1 MTGNQVIVIGG
12 GPAGLIAAGQAAA
25 SGVETL
31 LLEKKPRPGLK
42 LAITGKGRCNLTN
55 TASLPDFVTHFGKNG
70 RFLRQAFNRFFSS
83 DLIAFLGEIGIGT
96 VTERG
101 GRVFPVDDD
110 AQVVVEALVRWTKDQ
125 GVTVKNRSS
134 VEKLLIEQQRI
145 RGVRVA
151 GRDIKADA
159 VIIATG
165 GVSYPATGSTGDGYR
180 FATAAGHQII
190 PVRPALI
197 PLETSGDTA
206 PRLQGLSLKNVG
218 IKVRIEGKKRYE
230 AFGEMLFTHFGLSGP
245 TILSLSRH
253 VVDALRQDKKV
264 SISIDLKPALEERK
278 LEARLLRDLHTQGKR
293 QFDTLL
299 KGLLPAKLIPVCCDL
314 NGIEPEK
321 AGHHITAVERK
332 RLRLWLKDFCFEIVG
347 HRPSEEAIVTAG
359 GVDTRQVDP
368 RTMESRLVPG
378 LFLAGLFD
386 RICSRPVSRT
396 MLPITL
402 LSTLNQ
408 RQENDIAASCST
420 ISSCLSLA
428 KGKSFR
434 RR

>member
-1 MTGNQVIVIGG
+1 
-12 GPAGLIAAGQAAA
+12 
-25 SGVETL
+25 
-31 LLEKKPRPGLK
+31 
-42 LAITGKGRCNLTN
+42 
-55 TASLPDFVTHFGKNG
+55 
-70 RFLRQAFNRFFSS
+70 
-83 DLIAFLGEIGIGT
+83 
-96 VTERG
+96 
-101 GRVFPVDDD
+101 
-110 AQVVVEALVRWTKDQ
+110 
-125 GVTVKNRSS
+125 
-134 VEKLLIEQQRI
+134 
-145 RGVRVA
+145 
-151 GRDIKADA
+151 
-159 VIIATG
+159 
-165 GVSYPATGSTGDGYR
+165 
-180 FATAAGHQII
+180 
-190 PVRPALI
+190 
-197 PLETSGDTA
+197 
-206 PRLQGLSLKNVG
+206 
-218 IKVRIEGKKRYE
+218 
-230 AFGEMLFTHFGLSGP
+230 LSGP

-378 LFLAGLFD
+378 LFLAGEVLDVDGDTGGFN
-386 RICSRPVSRT
+386 
-396 MLPITL
+396 LQAAF
-402 LSTLNQ
+402 STGFVAGQ
-408 RQENDIAASCST
+408 S
-420 ISSCLSLA
+420 LSLA

>member
-1 MTGNQVIVIGG
+1 MAGKKVIVIGG

-25 SGVETL
+25 LGAETL
-31 LLEKKPRPGLK
+31 LLEAKPRAGLK
-42 LAITGKGRCNLTN
+42 LAITGKGRCNITN
-55 TASLPDFVTHFGKNG
+55 TASLPDFVAHFGKNG
-70 RFLRQAFNRFFSS
+70 RFLHQAFHRFFVP

-101 GRVFPVDDD
+101 GRVFPVEED

-125 GVTVKNRSS
+125 GVTISNRSS
-134 VEKLLIEQQRI
+134 VEKLLIEQGTL
-145 RGVRVA
+145 RGVRV
-151 GRDIKADA
+151 GERDIMADA
-159 VIIATG
+159 VIVATG

-180 FATAAGHQII
+180 FAAAAGHQII

-197 PLETSGDTA
+197 PLETSGDVA
-206 PRLQGLSLKNVG
+206 LRLQGLSLKNVA
-218 IKVRIEGKKRYE
+218 IRVRIDGKKRHE

-253 VVDALRQDKKV
+253 VVDALRQEKKV

-278 LEARLLRDLHTQGKR
+278 LEARLLRDLQAHGKR

-321 AGHHITAVERK
+321 AGHHITADERK
-332 RLRLWLKDFCFEIVG
+332 RLRLWLKDFCFEVTG
-347 HRPSEEAIVTAG
+347 HRPPEEAIVTAG

-378 LFLAGLFD
+378 LFLAGEVLNVDGDTGGFN
-386 RICSRPVSRT
+386 
-396 MLPITL
+396 LQAAF
-402 LSTLNQ
+402 STGFVAGQ
-408 RQENDIAASCST
+408 SAAQGCQ
-420 ISSCLSLA
+420 
-428 KGKSFR
+428 
-434 RR
+434 